1 VLDAGHGGRDP
12 GAEGVGGVIEKDVV
26 LELARLLAERL
37 PSRIPVA
44 VVMTRAD
51 DSFVSIDRRLAA
63 APEGTLFLSLHANA
77 CVDSSA
83 RGLEVFYGGGG
94 VRQAS
99 TDGAD
104 RRAALLGWCI
114 REALSARVGPVRGA
128 PRPGDFRVLTQ
139 NPMPSALVEIGY
151 LTHPAEA
158 ERARDA
164 AYHALLADALI
175 DGIAAFLRASAP
187 PPL

>member
-1 VLDAGHGGRDP
+1 
-12 GAEGVGGVIEKDVV
+12 
-26 LELARLLAERL
+26 
-37 PSRIPVA
+37 
-44 VVMTRAD
+44 MTRAD

-63 APEGTLFLSLHANA
+63 APEGAVFVSLHANA
-77 CVDSSA
+77 CTDPSA
-83 RGLEVFYGGGG
+83 RGLEVFYGGGA

-99 TDGAD
+99 TEGTS

-114 REALSARVGPVRGA
+114 REALSTRVGPVRGG

-139 NPMPSALVEIGY
+139 NPVPSALVEIGY

-164 AYHALLADALI
+164 GYQALLADALI
-175 DGIAAFLRASAP
+175 EGIEAFLRASAP